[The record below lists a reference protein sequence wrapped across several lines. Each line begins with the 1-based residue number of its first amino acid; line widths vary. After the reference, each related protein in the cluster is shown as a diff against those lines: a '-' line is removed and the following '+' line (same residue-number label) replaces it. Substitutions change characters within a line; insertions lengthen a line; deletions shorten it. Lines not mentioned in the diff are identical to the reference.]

1 MGMQQ
6 FLVSIR
12 RSGFLLPL
20 FIAII
25 AVPVLAF
32 PWFVDAYEVHKATC
46 AIVAAMLAGIF
57 FLAKAMRERSVSLF
71 WSWSS
76 FPLLAFFLAT
86 VLSASFSV
94 SSPASWLGLGGG
106 DYASVLFIG
115 SCVLMSFLI
124 GQAPE
129 GFPSFVRGVRAFW
142 GGEALLM
149 IGLLT
154 LLSFGL
160 FSFPAALSLG
170 TPHAL
175 AFFLGVVTLLWV
187 GEISEG
193 LVKPGAKIIGAFLL
207 IALFAVAFLLDAWV
221 LWLPLF
227 VVGVALLSLTLGKA
241 QGTVG
246 MSRVLPATFLV
257 IIPLVGWFL
266 PHIFQGIFPA
276 EIVPSFSLSLDIV
289 KSVWST
295 GFGLFAGSGPG
306 TYGISYALHALPA
319 VNATLFWNVVF
330 ERGFSYV
337 LTLATTGGIF
347 TVLSFMG
354 IQVSG
359 VVVGFRAWARAQKDD
374 RGSILGV
381 YLAFLF
387 LSVSAWTYAWNV
399 SLVFVMFVLFGLLLA
414 AAPHHKRTWSFASS
428 TQASVFAS
436 FGFVASL
443 VVLSLVFFVAGTRY
457 AAEIAYAQAIALQ
470 KNGAEAD
477 EVLAKVDQA
486 ASFNRWNDTYYR
498 ELSLLLLQRIN
509 SLVAAQ
515 APAEQVQAV
524 LSAAVNAAVRATEI
538 SPNVVANWD
547 VRGNIYREV
556 APAVANA
563 ADFSISSFVT
573 ATQLAPNNPLYAVGL
588 GRAYLTKADLL
599 AQIAQTEDEALK
611 TEANA
616 AKLDA
621 LSRAEE
627 SLLRA
632 VALKTDYTAA
642 RYFLSAVYERE
653 DKLADAVKSMEVVRA
668 LNAEDVGVGMQLSL
682 LYLRQGKNDLAKAEL
697 ERIIVL
703 SPTYANARWYLSVI
717 LEQEGDI
724 DGAIA
729 QVAEVVKTNP
739 DNEAVQQRLAR
750 LQSGEVEDDV
760 AELPDP
766 LPEEGG
772 IEGISSGNGGIEGN
786 GGEVVTP

>member
-1 MGMQQ
+1 MQQ
-6 FLVSIR
+6 FLASIR
-12 RSGFLLPL
+12 RSHFLLPL
-20 FIAII
+20 FVAIV
-25 AVPVLAF
+25 AVPVLVF

-46 AIVAAMLAGIF
+46 AIVTALFAGMF
-57 FLAKAMRERSVSLF
+57 FPARALRERSVSLF
-71 WSWSS
+71 WSWAF

-86 VLSASFSV
+86 LLSASFSV

-115 SCVLMSFLI
+115 SCVLISFLL

-129 GFPSFVRGVRAFW
+129 SFSSFVRGVRAFW
-142 GGEALLM
+142 GGEVLVM

-175 AFFLGVVTLLWV
+175 AFFLGVVTLLFV

-193 LVKPGAKIIGAFLL
+193 SVQPVTKVFGAFLL
-207 IALFAVAFLLDAWV
+207 AALFVVAFLLDAWV

-227 VVGVALLSLTLGKA
+227 VVGIVLLSFTLSKA
-241 QGTVG
+241 RGTVG

-266 PHIFQGIFPA
+266 PPLFQGIFPA
-276 EIVPSFSLSLDIV
+276 EIVPSFSLSFDIV
-289 KSVWST
+289 KNIWST
-295 GFGLFAGSGPG
+295 GFGFFVGSGPG
-306 TYGISYALHALPA
+306 TYGISYALHALPT
-319 VNATLFWNVVF
+319 VNSTLFWNVIF

-337 LTLATTGGIF
+337 LTIATTGGVF
-347 TVLSFMG
+347 TLLSFMG
-354 IQVSG
+354 IQISG
-359 VVVGFRAWARAQKDD
+359 IVVGFRAWARAERDD

-381 YLAFLF
+381 YLAFIF
-387 LSVSAWTYAWNV
+387 LSVSAWTYAWNTP
-399 SLVFVMFVLFGLLLA
+399 LVFLMFVLFGLLLA
-414 AAPHHKRTWSFASS
+414 AAPHRQRTWSFASS
-428 TQASVFAS
+428 PHVSVFAS
-436 FGFVASL
+436 FGFVTSL
-443 VVLSLVFFVAGTRY
+443 VVLSLVFFVTGTRY
-457 AAEIAYAQAIALQ
+457 AAEIAYAQALALQ
-470 KNGAEAD
+470 KHGAELD
-477 EVLAKVDQA
+477 EVLVKVNQA
-486 ASFNRWNDTYYR
+486 ASFNRWNDLYYR

-524 LSAAVNAAVRATEI
+524 LSAAVNAAVRASEI
-538 SPNVVANWD
+538 GPHVVANWD
-547 VRGNIYREV
+547 VRGNMYREV

-563 ADFSISSFVT
+563 ADFSISSFAT
-573 ATQLAPNNPLYAVGL
+573 AIQLAPNNPLYAVGL

-611 TEANA
+611 TEVTA
-616 AKLDA
+616 AKMDA

-627 SLLRA
+627 SLLHA
-632 VALKTDYTAA
+632 VALKADYTAA
-642 RYFLSAVYERE
+642 RYFLSVVYERQ

-668 LNAEDVGVGMQLSL
+668 LTPEDVGVGMQLSL

-703 SPTYANARWYLSVI
+703 SPTYANARWYLSVL

-729 QVAEVVKTNP
+729 QIIEVIKTNP

-750 LQSGEVEDDV
+750 LQSGEVADDA

-766 LPEEGG
+766 LPEEALVGDG
-772 IEGISSGNGGIEGN
+772 TVLE
-786 GGEVVTP
+786 